1 MKGSFMNT
9 LLLTAAPAGE
19 ASLVD
24 KIVDALVGFA
34 TTMGARLVGAL
45 LVLIIGFIVTNIVCK
60 RIRNSSKLDKMLA
73 KFLASFTNFG
83 GKTLVVIIAISI
95 MGVEMSSVV
104 ALIASAGVA
113 IGLALQG
120 SLSNIA
126 GGILL
131 VIFKP
136 FKVGDWVTI
145 DGHSGTVSD
154 LNLFYTYL
162 KTGDNSVVCIPN
174 ATSSN
179 TSLVNVSV
187 NDTRRVDFTVSVA
200 YGTDVDFVKKLL
212 LAVASS
218 HELTLS
224 DPAPMCRLATFNES
238 SIDFTLRVW
247 VKSSDYWTVKFDI
260 NEDIDK
266 VFKNQNI
273 EIPFPQID
281 VHIKDNKSEE

>member
-1 MKGSFMNT
+1 MKT
-9 LLLTAAPAGE
+9 VQLLTANAGE
-19 ASLVD
+19 ETTLIDKVVD
-24 KIVDALVGFA
+24 TLVGFA
-34 TTMGARLVGAL
+34 TTMGARLIGAL
-45 LVLIIGFIVTNIVCK
+45 LVLIFGFIFINILCK
-60 RIRNSSKLDKMLA
+60 KIRTSKKMDAMLA

-83 GKTLVVIIAISI
+83 GKVIIVITAISI
-95 MGVEMSSVV
+95 MGVEMTSVV
-104 ALIASAGVA
+104 AILASAGVA

-136 FKVGDWVTI
+136 FKVGDWITV
-145 DGHSGTVSD
+145 DGHSGTVTD

-162 KTGDNSVVCIPN
+162 KTGDNAVVCIPN

-200 YGTDVDFVKKLL
+200 YGTDVDYVKKLL
-212 LAVASS
+212 LAIASS
-218 HELTLS
+218 HDLALS
-224 DPAPMCRLATFNES
+224 DPAPLCRLSAFNES
-238 SIDFTLRVW
+238 SLDFTLRVW
-247 VKSSDYWTVKFDI
+247 VNSKDYWTVKFDI

-266 VFKNQNI
+266 VFKHENI
-273 EIPFPQID
+273 EIPFPQVD
-281 VHIKDNKSEE
+281 VHIKESKGDQE